1 MSFLIPLSGGWW
13 GVSGEAMGDEAEK
26 GPLERAGSRAPWP
39 APGPRTPQVHVLKN
53 SSPRPAGTE
62 A

>member
-1 MSFLIPLSGGWW
+1 MKLRKARWRG
-13 GVSGEAMGDEAEK
+13 
-26 GPLERAGSRAPWP
+26 P
-39 APGPRTPQVHVLKN
+39 APELLGQPQALAHAPHTPRTPQVHVLKN